1 MWLGATGRVRARG
14 AILARPAPSPMTTL
28 DWIIV
33 GAVLALTLGLAA
45 AYARRASRST
55 DEFFGSGR
63 SMPWW
68 LAGTSMVATTFAAD
82 TPLAIAEIVA
92 GNGIAGNWLWWYAAL
107 GGILTVFFFAQ
118 LWQRSG
124 VLTDVE
130 FVEMRYSGRAAAWL
144 RGVKAVYFGL
154 FANAIIVGWVTL
166 AMATVF
172 KVLFPEMTVFGA
184 SSLDLGFA
192 VLDAPMMGVGLLML
206 VVAVYSLLSGL
217 IGIAVTDAF
226 QFVLAMGGSIALAVF
241 ALDLPEVGG
250 VAGLKAA
257 LPAEAFA
264 FLPQVAADPVEGAAT
279 LALSGAAFAAF
290 VGVQWWASWY
300 PGAEPGG
307 GGYIAQRMLAT
318 RSERDSVLAVLW
330 FTIAHYCVRPWPWI
344 LVSLAALVLYPGLEV
359 PREGYVMVMRDA
371 LPAGLL
377 GLLLA
382 SFLAA
387 FMSTISTQ
395 LNWGTSYLVND
406 LYRRFLRPGRTERHY
421 VTVSRVL
428 TFALA
433 IGGFLLA
440 TQLDS
445 VKGAWEL
452 LLAASA
458 GLGLVLIL
466 RWYWWRVNAP
476 AELTATLVPLLLVA
490 VQLVANAL
498 GTTGL
503 DGELVPAFEVPFL
516 TAEFPISLFG
526 IAGLTTAAWLLVTSL
541 TRPTDADVL
550 ARFYRR
556 VRPGGPGWT
565 PVAAAHRD
573 VQPDDHLGRLALNWL
588 LGCSAVYAALFG
600 MGWLVLGEPVRGLLA
615 LAGAVGVIAVL
626 VRGIAPATSRPAD
639 APPTSR
645 SAG

>member
-1 MWLGATGRVRARG
+1 MA
-14 AILARPAPSPMTTL
+14 SL

-33 GAVLALTLGLAA
+33 AVVLAATLGIAA
-45 AYARRASRST
+45 LYARRASRST
-55 DEFFGSGR
+55 DEFFGSGK

-92 GNGIAGNWLWWYAAL
+92 ADGIAGNWLWWYAAL
-107 GGILTVFFFAQ
+107 GGILTVFFFAK

-130 FVEMRYSGRAAAWL
+130 FVEMRYSGRSAAWL

-172 KVLFPEMTVFGA
+172 RVLFPELTVFGR
-184 SSLDLGFA
+184 SELSLGFA
-192 VLDAPMMGVGLLML
+192 TLDAPMMATGLLML
-206 VVAVYSLLSGL
+206 LVALYALLSGL
-217 IGIAVTDAF
+217 VGIAVTDAF
-226 QFVLAMGGSIALAVF
+226 QFVLAMIGSVALAWY
-241 ALDLPEVGG
+241 ALDLPAVGG
-250 VAGLKAA
+250 IAGLKAA
-257 LPAEAFA
+257 LPAEAFR
-264 FLPQVAADPVEGAAT
+264 FLPTVAADPLESAAT
-279 LALSGAAFAAF
+279 LALSGAAFAAYI
-290 VGVQWWASWY
+290 GVQWWASWY

-307 GGYIAQRMLAT
+307 GGYVAQRMLAT
-318 RSERDSVLAVLW
+318 RSERDSVLSVLW

-344 LVSLAALVLYPGLEV
+344 IVSLAALVLYPGLEV

-371 LPAGLL
+371 LPTGLL

-406 LYRRFLRPGRTERHY
+406 LYRRFLAQDRTERHY
-421 VTVSRVL
+421 VAAGRVL

-433 IGGFLLA
+433 VGGFLLA

-445 VKGAWEL
+445 VAGAWAL
-452 LLAASA
+452 LLSASA

-466 RWYWWRVNAP
+466 RWYWARVNAP
-476 AELTATLVPLLLVA
+476 AELTATLVPLVLVA
-490 VQLVANAL
+490 VQLVANVL
-498 GTTGL
+498 GTTAA
-503 DGELVPAFEVPFL
+503 DGTVTPAFEVPFL
-516 TAEFPISLFG
+516 TAEFPVNLFG
-526 IAGLTTAAWLLVTSL
+526 IAGITTVCWLVVMFL
-541 TRPTDADVL
+541 TRPTDAATL
-550 ARFYRR
+550 SSFYRR

-565 PVAAAHRD
+565 AVGRENPD
-573 VQPDDHLGRLALNWL
+573 VRPDTGLGRLTIQWL
-588 LGCSAVYAALFG
+588 LGCGAVYAALFG
-600 MGWLVLGEPVRGLLA
+600 MGWVVLGEPVRGALA
-615 LAGAVGVIAVL
+615 LLGAVGIIVVL
-626 VRGIAPATSRPAD
+626 VRAVPARPVDAPAVVAGDATPA
-639 APPTSR
+639 
-645 SAG
+645 